1 MLSNR
6 RKVNNDFLQ
15 VFSFNELAAPISHS
29 RAWLGLP
36 PLVEAFDWL
45 TKYTYIHTCMVYCIC
60 LSLMLVRLA
69 SARHLLATVGRHGSC
84 NGAEA
89 SICSA
94 CYLKVGRMY

>member
-6 RKVNNDFLQ
+6 RKVNSDFLQ

-45 TKYTYIHTCMVYCIC
+45 TKYTHIHTYMYGILYLFVID
-60 LSLMLVRLA
+60 
-69 SARHLLATVGRHGSC
+69 ARSIGKRQALFSHGRPPWQ
-84 NGAEA
+84 
-89 SICSA
+89 
-94 CYLKVGRMY
+94 L